1 MIRLDG
7 LSIGYRSGR
16 RLKVIASDM
25 NALASDGTLTCLVGV
40 NGIGK
45 STLIRTVAGFQKP
58 LQGDVSVGIGNE
70 TLSVGRM
77 TQLEMSKM
85 ISVVLTGR
93 SDMTNLSAFD
103 VVSFGRSPYT
113 GLLGTLSDDDK
124 SVIQRAMSLVGI
136 EPLAMRDVGSLSDG
150 ELQKVM
156 IAKALAQQTP
166 IIVLDEPSAF
176 LDYPS
181 KEELMLLLAELAHN
195 EGKTILLSSHDLDI
209 VSRTADSFWIMER
222 HDDGQVAL
230 YQDTT
235 IPYSVTTRL
244 VVG

>member
-25 NALASDGTLTCLVGV
+25 NARASDGTLTCLVGV

-45 STLIRTVAGFQKP
+45 STLIRTVAGFLKP
-58 LQGDVSVGIGNE
+58 LQGNVLVGCGNGVLPVE
-70 TLSVGRM
+70 RM
-77 TQLEMSKM
+77 TRPELSKM

-93 SDMTNLSAFD
+93 SDMNGLSVFD

-113 GLLGTLSDDDK
+113 GLLGTLSDEDK
-124 SVIQRAMSLVGI
+124 SVIQRSMSLVGV
-136 EPLAMRDVGSLSDG
+136 ESLAARDVSSLSDG

-181 KEELMLLLAELAHN
+181 KEELMRLLSGLARE

-209 VSRTADSFWIMER
+209 VRRTSDSFWIMER
-222 HDDGQVAL
+222 GDDCQVTL
-230 YQDTT
+230 RQDNN
-235 IPYSVTTRL
+235 YEV
-244 VVG
+244 

>member
-1 MIRLDG
+1 MIRLDA

-25 NALASDGTLTCLVGV
+25 NVTASDGTLTCLVGV

-45 STLIRTVAGFQKP
+45 STLLRTVAGFQKP
-58 LQGDVSVGIGNE
+58 LQGDVLVGCGTE
-70 TLSVGRM
+70 VLSVGRM
-77 TQLEMSKM
+77 TRQEMSKT

-93 SDMTNLSAFD
+93 SDMTNLSVFD

-113 GLLGTLSDDDK
+113 GLLGSLNEEDMSAIHK
-124 SVIQRAMSLVGI
+124 AMSLVGV
-136 EPLAMRDVGSLSDG
+136 ESLASREVGSLSDG

-181 KEELMLLLAELAHN
+181 KEELMHLLAGLARN

-209 VSRTADSFWIMER
+209 VRRTADSFWIMER
-222 HDDGQVAL
+222 GDDGQVAL
-230 YQDTT
+230 RQD
-235 IPYSVTTRL
+235 SL
-244 VVG
+244 LNL